1 MTATRQ
7 LLTFFAVAYFSQ
19 GLAGGLITQPLVNYL
34 KSVGMAADQVTQSL
48 ALAAIPWLIKPL
60 YGLVS
65 DFVPLFGYRRKSYLV
80 VVMTAATVAY
90 VSLAQATAPAII
102 VTILFLTT
110 LATAAGD
117 VLTDAVMVENG
128 QRTGLI
134 QRFQGQQWIWLNLA
148 AITTGIAGGWLSDAL
163 TPLSALHTAGIII
176 ACGPAAVLVA
186 TLLCVDEPR
195 ARFNP
200 DEFRRTAAE
209 LLGALRSRALLTV
222 GGFLAFWNATP
233 SFSIPVYYH
242 MTDQLAF
249 QQSLIG
255 QLNSIGSVGAALGAF
270 VYQQL
275 LAGRVDTKSLLVL
288 SIVLNVS
295 SALGYLF
302 LTGPASAGILYF
314 ASGVVSMIPLLT
326 LFSLAAWVCPRR
338 VAGFAFA
345 ALMSVYSLA
354 GQMSAMTGGYLY
366 DRVFHHHIGS
376 LILVAAGCSLLA
388 FLWLPFLPSQPP
400 AANTASE

>member
-249 QQSLIG
+249 QQSFIG

-326 LFSLAAWVCPRR
+326 LFSLAAWVCPR
-338 VAGFAFA
+338 
-345 ALMSVYSLA
+345 
-354 GQMSAMTGGYLY
+354 
-366 DRVFHHHIGS
+366 
-376 LILVAAGCSLLA
+376 
-388 FLWLPFLPSQPP
+388 
-400 AANTASE
+400 